1 LQKFM
6 SAARFVFLRWAASR
20 GQLYAMAA
28 VGSRVTDPG
37 KEAGKEV
44 ARDVGLRGQLE
55 QFGLATVLTFLDLE
69 RRSGELILL
78 AAGEVGRLW
87 LRQGRVIRARIEG
100 SRRSRKPA
108 VYEMLGWEQGR
119 FAFVQSD
126 AGPVGDE
133 IGAPTTML
141 LIEAARR
148 TDELG
153 APA

>member
-1 LQKFM
+1 M
-6 SAARFVFLRWAASR
+6 VFLRWAASR

-28 VGSRVTDPG
+28 VGTQVTDPG
-37 KEAGKEV
+37 KEAVKEV
-44 ARDVGLRGQLE
+44 RDVHLRGQLE

-78 AAGEVGRLW
+78 ASGEVGRLW

-108 VYEMLGWEQGR
+108 VYEMLGWAQGR

-126 AGPVGDE
+126 VLPVGDE

>member
-1 LQKFM
+1 M
-6 SAARFVFLRWAASR
+6 T
-20 GQLYAMAA
+20 A
-28 VGSRVTDPG
+28 VGSRVTGPA
-37 KEAGKEV
+37 KEVANEVGKEV

-78 AAGEVGRLW
+78 ASDEVGRLW
-87 LRQGRVIRARIEG
+87 LRQGRIVRARIDG

-108 VYEMLGWEQGR
+108 VYEMLGWVKGR
-119 FAFVQSD
+119 FAFVQTE
-126 AGPVGDE
+126 VGAVADE